1 MRDFTFYAPTEII
14 FGRRA
19 EERAGQAVARY
30 GGSRVLIIYGG
41 QSAVKSGLLE
51 RVENALKS
59 AHLAV
64 KTLGGVQ
71 PNPTLSFARKGVL
84 TALAFQADFILAIG
98 GGSVIDT
105 AKAVAIGA
113 AEPSTDIWTYW
124 QGKAPVQ
131 KALPV
136 GCVLTISASGSES
149 SDSAVLTDDAHHDK
163 RGINTPFNRPRFAL
177 MNPELTFTLSPRQI
191 ACGVTDILMHTLD
204 RYFTPMQ
211 GNELTDAL
219 AEALMRTVIHYG
231 PRAVEC
237 PTNYQA
243 QSELM
248 WAGSLSHN
256 NLTGL
261 GAEKEFAV
269 HQLGHELS
277 GVYGVPHGESLSAV
291 WKAWAMYV
299 YKQDPA
305 RFARYACNVW
315 RIDTVTDTDSAAR
328 QGIDATVRFFARL
341 GMPTN
346 LPELLGRPLSES
358 ELHDLAE
365 RCSRGGTRTVSKL
378 KPLAKEDLLLIYT
391 AANQPAP
398 SSGKSPKI
406 I

>member
-14 FGRRA
+14 FGAHA
-19 EERAGQAVARY
+19 EEQAGASVKKY
-30 GGSRVLIIYGG
+30 GGTRVLVLYGG

-51 RVENALKS
+51 RVEKS
-59 AHLAV
+59 LTQAGLAV

-84 TALAFQADFILAIG
+84 CAIAQQADFILAVG

-113 AEPSTDIWTYW
+113 ADPHTDIWDYW
-124 QGKAPVQ
+124 LGKSSVTQ
-131 KALPV
+131 ALPV
-136 GCVLTISASGSES
+136 GCVLTLSAAGSET
-149 SDSAVLTDDAHHDK
+149 SDSAVLTDDSRQDK

-177 MNPELTFTLSPRQI
+177 MNPELTFTLSPKQI

-231 PRAVEC
+231 PLAVQT
-237 PTNYQA
+237 PTDYQA

-261 GAEKEFAV
+261 GAVKEFAV

-277 GVYGVPHGESLSAV
+277 GRFGVPHGESLSAV
-291 WKAWAMYV
+291 WKAWALYV
-299 YKQDPA
+299 YKEDPA

-315 RIDTVTDTDSAAR
+315 RLDTITDIDTAAR
-328 QGIDATVRFFARL
+328 EGIEATVQFFASL
-341 GMPTN
+341 GMPVS
-346 LPELLGRPLSES
+346 LPQLLGRTLNPQELSE
-358 ELHDLAE
+358 LADK
-365 RCSRGGTRTVSKL
+365 CSRGGTRTISRL
-378 KPLAKEDLLLIYT
+378 KPLAKADLLRIYT
-391 AANQPAP
+391 AANQ
-398 SSGKSPKI
+398 
-406 I
+406 

>member
-14 FGRRA
+14 FGAHA
-19 EERAGQAVARY
+19 EETAAEAVKKY
-30 GGSRVLIIYGG
+30 GGTRVLVIYGG
-41 QSAVKSGLLE
+41 QSAVKSGLLK
-51 RVENALKS
+51 RVEKS
-59 AHLAV
+59 LSAAGLTV

-84 TALAFQADFILAIG
+84 SAIASQADFILAVG

-113 AEPSTDIWTYW
+113 AEPHRDIWDYW
-124 QGKAPVQ
+124 LGKAPVRQ
-131 KALPV
+131 ALPV
-136 GCVLTISASGSES
+136 GCVLTISAAGSET
-149 SDSAVLTDDAHHDK
+149 SDSAVLTDDARKDK

-177 MNPELTFTLSPRQI
+177 MNPELTFTLSPKQI

-219 AEALMRTVIHYG
+219 AEALLRTVIHYG
-231 PRAVEC
+231 PLAVQK
-237 PTNYQA
+237 PTDYHA

-277 GVYGVPHGESLSAV
+277 GRFGVAHGESLSAV
-291 WKAWAMYV
+291 WKAWALYV
-299 YKQDPA
+299 YKEDPA

-315 RIDTVTDTDSAAR
+315 HVETITDADTAAR
-328 QGIDATVRFFARL
+328 KGIENTAQFFASL
-341 GMPTN
+341 GMPTS
-346 LPELLGRPLSES
+346 LPELLGRPLSFE
-358 ELHDLAE
+358 ELYELADK
-365 RCSRGGTRTVSKL
+365 CSRGGKRTVSKL
-378 KPLAKEDLLLIYT
+378 KPLAKEDLLRIYT
-391 AANQPAP
+391 AANQ
-398 SSGKSPKI
+398 
-406 I
+406 